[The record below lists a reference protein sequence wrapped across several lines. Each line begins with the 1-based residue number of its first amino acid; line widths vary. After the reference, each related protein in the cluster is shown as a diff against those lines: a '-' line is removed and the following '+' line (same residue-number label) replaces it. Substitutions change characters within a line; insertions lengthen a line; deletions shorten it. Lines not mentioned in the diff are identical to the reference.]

1 MKKKLKGISIIIM
14 ICLMT
19 SCNNKKPT
27 EFVETPLSD
36 GYSMEIPTKFKKTND
51 GSWELVPHNTYLN
64 INVLNGVTTEINEE
78 LKATINYFGSNELYK
93 GQVLVK
99 SEKFEN
105 NGFKGVISY
114 YEKDTKGK
122 GLGLVTLKSYIVY
135 AVIQNY
141 TNRILVNSISLSN
154 NINDDLSKSIKS
166 IKTKNTTAK
175 TNISKF
181 DEAKAKKEGYQ
192 IFKEDNF
199 IIKCSGKLLLDKLRI
214 EQTKQNGQIDNSRP
228 FHVFVKGVDY
238 YINISDLTY
247 LFNGKSDEEL
257 NKYNSQD
264 LTYYQ
269 TKFDEMEIKNKRG
282 KFKNFDAVYY
292 QNFQENKLTKALYF
306 HHKMKSYMI
315 QVTSK
320 TNTDALFNEFVNS
333 FELINK

>member
-1 MKKKLKGISIIIM
+1 
-14 ICLMT
+14 MT
-19 SCNNKKPT
+19 SCNNIKPT
-27 EFVETPLSD
+27 EFVETPLSN
-36 GYSMEIPTKFKKTND
+36 GYSMEIPNKFKKID
-51 GSWELVPHNTYLN
+51 EDSWKLEPHNTFLN
-64 INVLNGVTTEINEE
+64 INVLKNVTSEIDKE
-78 LKATINYFGSNELYK
+78 LEATINYFGSGELYK
-93 GQVLVK
+93 GQIFVK

-105 NGFKGVISY
+105 NGFKGIISY

-122 GLGLVTLKSYIVY
+122 GLGLVTLKSYLVY

-141 TNRILVNSISLSN
+141 TDRILINSISLSK

-166 IKTKNTTAK
+166 VKTQNTTAK

-181 DEAKAKKEGYQ
+181 DEANAKKDGYQ

-238 YINISDLTY
+238 NINISDLTY
-247 LFNGKSDEEL
+247 LFNGKNDEEL
-257 NKYNSQD
+257 NNYNSQD

-269 TKFDEMEIKNKRG
+269 TKFDEMGIRNKRG

-292 QNFQENKLTKALYF
+292 QNFQENKLTKAVYF

-320 TNTDALFNEFVNS
+320 TKTDDLFTEFINS
-333 FELINK
+333 FETINK